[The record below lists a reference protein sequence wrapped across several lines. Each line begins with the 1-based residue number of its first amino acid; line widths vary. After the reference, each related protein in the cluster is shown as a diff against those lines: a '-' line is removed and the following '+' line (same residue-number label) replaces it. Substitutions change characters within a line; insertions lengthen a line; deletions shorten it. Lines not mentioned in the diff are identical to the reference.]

1 MAICGARLAR
11 IFRTASL
18 VLRRKAVSWVE
29 EAIHQRLGYICRIPL
44 GQLGSGRWR
53 AYIATWELGGSGN
66 GNVVPKK
73 LLFTESSMPKELKC
87 GAASEGNT
95 GEGTLS
101 EDMWP
106 CTMRVVG

>member
-29 EAIHQRLGYICRIPL
+29 EAIHQRLGYICRNPL

-53 AYIATWELGGSGN
+53 AYLVTGSLWSGGVGGSGD
-66 GNVVPKK
+66 GNVVPMK
-73 LLFTESSMPKELKC
+73 LWVTASLMPKETK
-87 GAASEGNT
+87 GRAADEGN
-95 GEGTLS
+95 
-101 EDMWP
+101 
-106 CTMRVVG
+106 